1 MGRRRRSQ
9 PFLSLTRR
17 RSRTSAT
24 SASSGWTPT
33 RWGRRTST
41 RTSRRRWRRCATQSS
56 RTSTAEQEVEH
67 LVVECLVGCLVVC
80 LVGCLEALELEDPLP
95 LVVDLDQ
102 PLRKWTN
109 LLIFLLVL
117 VRVLENKKFL
127 IGKKKKKKKKKK

>member
-9 PFLSLTRR
+9 PFPTLTRR

-67 LVVECLVGCLVVC
+67 LVVGCQEVVC

-95 LVVDLDQ
+95 LVVALDQ

-109 LLIFLLVL
+109 LLMFLLVL
-117 VRVLENKKFL
+117 VRV
-127 IGKKKKKKKKKK
+127 

>member
-9 PFLSLTRR
+9 PFPTLTRR

-56 RTSTAEQEVEH
+56 RTSTTEQEVEH
-67 LVVECLVGCLVVC
+67 LVVGCQEVVCLVVC

-95 LVVDLDQ
+95 LVVALDQ

-109 LLIFLLVL
+109 PLTFLLVL
-117 VRVLENKKFL
+117 VRVLENKK
-127 IGKKKKKKKKKK
+127 ICNWK

>member
-9 PFLSLTRR
+9 PFPTLTRR

-67 LVVECLVGCLVVC
+67 LVVGCQ
-80 LVGCLEALELEDPLP
+80 EALELEDPLP
-95 LVVDLDQ
+95 LVVALDQ

-109 LLIFLLVL
+109 LLMFLVVS

-127 IGKKKKKKKKKK
+127 IGKKKKKKKKKKKS

>member
-56 RTSTAEQEVEH
+56 RTSTAEQEVAH
-67 LVVECLVGCLVVC
+67 LEVGCLVVC
-80 LVGCLEALELEDPLP
+80 QEGCLEALELEDPLP
-95 LVVDLDQ
+95 LVVALDQ

-109 LLIFLLVL
+109 LLIFLVVL
-117 VRVLENKKFL
+117 VPILENKK
-127 IGKKKKKKKKKK
+127 I

>member
-67 LVVECLVGCLVVC
+67 L
-80 LVGCLEALELEDPLP
+80 ELEDPLP

-109 LLIFLLVL
+109 LLMFLVVS